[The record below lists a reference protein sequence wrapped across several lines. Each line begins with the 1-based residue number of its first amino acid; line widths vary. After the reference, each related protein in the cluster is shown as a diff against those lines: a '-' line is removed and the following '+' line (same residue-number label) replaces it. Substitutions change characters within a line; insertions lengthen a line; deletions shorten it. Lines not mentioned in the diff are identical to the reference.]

1 MWNRI
6 PVPWLQGECECQ
18 TEHMKWLNKSC
29 KLLNGIFSIYALY
42 SCLWVGENDQ
52 MNKKYKIKQI
62 KLDYASFSSRL
73 GVTFIEKV
81 CGFDLSLMIML

>member
-1 MWNRI
+1 
-6 PVPWLQGECECQ
+6 
-18 TEHMKWLNKSC
+18 
-29 KLLNGIFSIYALY
+29 
-42 SCLWVGENDQ
+42 

>member
-1 MWNRI
+1 
-6 PVPWLQGECECQ
+6 
-18 TEHMKWLNKSC
+18 
-29 KLLNGIFSIYALY
+29 
-42 SCLWVGENDQ
+42 

-62 KLDYASFSSRL
+62 KMDYANFSSRL